1 MELDEMIMKFVDPG
15 KGPPADFK
23 FYDLTDADTKNE
35 HGSNLTELSAAASY
49 FERGYATHRDWVA
62 HMARFFVVS
71 RKTRLNKSSLLDVGC
86 GRLGLPYT
94 LNQARRQPA
103 VYWGLD
109 LRASESWGDSLQW
122 RPATRLVKLDL
133 IDHDP
138 TALPEWPAEGFDA
151 VTCFEVLE
159 HVPRIHAP
167 NLMSKLYRWT
177 KPGGLAM
184 VSTPNFGT
192 STSVAKNHIGPDGEI
207 REWGYEAKLAMATS
221 VGFEI
226 EDVFGTFIRL
236 DQLPAGA
243 LDNPVIQEAK
253 KFLHGDWFSAF
264 VASAFPAEAN
274 NAMMMLRRP
283 K

>member
-1 MELDEMIMKFVDPG
+1 
-15 KGPPADFK
+15 
-23 FYDLTDADTKNE
+23 
-35 HGSNLTELSAAASY
+35 
-49 FERGYATHRDWVA
+49 
-62 HMARFFVVS
+62 
-71 RKTRLNKSSLLDVGC
+71 
-86 GRLGLPYT
+86 
-94 LNQARRQPA
+94 
-103 VYWGLD
+103 
-109 LRASESWGDSLQW
+109 
-122 RPATRLVKLDL
+122 
-133 IDHDP
+133 
-138 TALPEWPAEGFDA
+138 
-151 VTCFEVLE
+151 
-159 HVPRIHAP
+159 
-167 NLMSKLYRWT
+167 MSKLYRWT

-236 DQLPAGA
+236 DQLPLGA
-243 LDNPVIQEAK
+243 LDNPVIQAAK

-264 VASAFPAEAN
+264 VASAFPEESN

>member
-1 MELDEMIMKFVDPG
+1 MELDEMIMKYPEPM
-15 KGPPADFK
+15 KGPPDDYI
-23 FYDLTDADTKNE
+23 FYDLTDEKTKNE
-35 HGSNLTELSAAASY
+35 HGSNLTELSAAGSY

-71 RKTRLNKSSLLDVGC
+71 RKTRLNKSTLLDVGC
-86 GRLGLPYT
+86 GKLGLPYT

-109 LRASESWGDSLQW
+109 LRANEAWGNALQW

-138 TALPEWPAEGFDA
+138 TVLPEWPAEGFDA

-159 HVPRIHAP
+159 HVPRKHARL
-167 NLMSKLYRWT
+167 LMLKLFHWT
-177 KPGGLAM
+177 KPGGLCM
-184 VSTPNFGT
+184 VSTPNYGT

-207 REWGYEAKLAMATS
+207 REWSYDKKLLLAKS

-236 DQLPAGA
+236 DQLPAGT
-243 LDNPVIQEAK
+243 LDNPVIQAAK
-253 KFLHGDWFSAF
+253 DFLHGDWFSAF
-264 VASAFPAEAN
+264 VASAFPRESN